1 MTVVQTDPVTWA
13 SRDDDGTRPTFTD
26 DVAGGTPP
34 TERPDGDRRGAAQDT
49 ATAQDTAATRDGAT
63 TPDAN
68 SLLAATATGDQ
79 GAFAALYD
87 LLSPA
92 VHGTARAVLRDPDH
106 AAEVLQEVMLEVW
119 RTAPRFDPGR
129 GSARTFVLTL
139 AHRRAVDRVRAV
151 QAQRDRDQRVADA
164 DHRIPFDSVAEEV
177 EDTMERTRVRHCLGS
192 LTDTQRDAV
201 VLAYYGGRTYREVAE
216 ELGAALPTVKTRIR
230 DGLIRLRDCLGVT
243 A

>member
-1 MTVVQTDPVTWA
+1 MTVVQTGSVTWTA
-13 SRDDDGTRPTFTD
+13 RDDDAARSSARTAPVR
-26 DVAGGTPP
+26 ASA
-34 TERPDGDRRGAAQDT
+34 PD
-49 ATAQDTAATRDGAT
+49 AT
-63 TPDAN
+63 T
-68 SLLAATATGDQ
+68 LLSAAAAGDQ
-79 GAFAALYD
+79 DAFADLYD

-92 VHGTARAVLRDPDH
+92 VHGTARAVLRDPDL

-119 RTAPRFDPGR
+119 RTAPRFDPDR

-151 QAQRDRDQRVADA
+151 QAQRDRDQRAADA
-164 DHRIPFDSVAEEV
+164 DHHIPFDSVAEEV
-177 EDTMERTRVRHCLGS
+177 EDTMERTRVRGCLGS